1 MRAMFPLVDAVVAE
15 ATFAIV
21 ADLAMPIT
29 SIRVLMAHVAEKTLL
44 ETVRW
49 VWESRDRPE
58 ITVRTQ
64 NVW

>member
-1 MRAMFPLVDAVVAE
+1 MPPLINAVVAE

-21 ADLAMPIT
+21 ADLAMPVT
-29 SIRVLMAHVAEKTLL
+29 SIRVLMAKVAEKTFL

-49 VWESRDRPE
+49 VGETRDRPE
-58 ITVRTQ
+58 ITMRTQ